1 MQVLMAAVQMMAMVY
16 GSGVGSWPVG
26 AEGVSAA
33 GTETAALAVSYQP
46 AKPGQADQPA
56 KKEPEKGAAPE
67 NKQPEK
73 TKEPEKGTPADP
85 STEDVL
91 KQMEKERGNVPAPTP
106 STAPPAVEQPPAG
119 PNGRV
124 RTGRLLREGTFLVD
138 RRGRMVRGANGEWMY
153 TFDADAKG
161 QADPTMVLMPCQKL
175 EAMEK
180 LAERYGE
187 SITFTLT
194 GQVFAYKNRNYLLPG
209 PFRVNRA
216 NEDIKTN
223 Q

>member
-1 MQVLMAAVQMMAMVY
+1 MQVLIAAVQMMVMAY
-16 GSGVGSWPVG
+16 GGSMGASLANSAGTDGKVG
-26 AEGVSAA
+26 A
-33 GTETAALAVSYQP
+33 TARAESQP
-46 AKPGQADQPA
+46 EKPVEPA
-56 KKEPEKGAAPE
+56 KKEPEKGTAPE
-67 NKQPEK
+67 SKQPEK
-73 TKEPEKGTPADP
+73 AKQPEKSPADP

-91 KQMEKERGNVPAPTP
+91 KQMEKERGNAPAPTP
-106 STAPPAVEQPPAG
+106 STAPPAVEQAPAA
-119 PNGRV
+119 PNRRV

-138 RRGRMVRGANGEWMY
+138 RRGRMVRAANGDWMY

-194 GQVFAYKNRNYLLPG
+194 GQVFVYKNRNYLLPG

-216 NEDIKTN
+216 NDDIKTT